1 MTKTYTE
8 FCQGELGAAFTGVV
22 YSDVGRLNYA
32 AVLAGKILTG
42 KGGSNRWFKS
52 EGAAQAALDLARN
65 DLVVQD
71 HGSIVLLRAQTAAG
85 RDWIAE
91 HIPSDAQWWSGA
103 VVVEPRY
110 IGAIIDGAIN
120 DGLEVGQ

>member
-8 FCQGELGAAFTGVV
+8 FCQGKLGAAFTGVV

-32 AVLAGKILTG
+32 AVLDGKILTA
-42 KGGSNRWFKS
+42 KGGSNRWFKT
-52 EGAAQAALDLARN
+52 EQVAQAALDLAKN
-65 DLVVQD
+65 DLVIQD
-71 HGSIVLLRAQTAAG
+71 HGSIVLLRGNSEAG
-85 RDWIAE
+85 RTWIAE

-110 IGAIIDGAIN
+110 IGAIVDGAIA
-120 DGLEVGQ
+120 DGLAVA